1 MYEALDMLSFQRR
14 FPNERACERYL
25 LRQRWP
31 EGFRCPRCAH
41 DRAWQH
47 TTRRLSQCQR
57 CRYQASLTAGTIFHK
72 TRVPLRSW
80 FWLIFLLS
88 HTKHGVSMLAAQ
100 KLLRLGS
107 YKTIW
112 TMAHKIR
119 TAMASRD
126 ARYQLAGLT
135 ELDESYFGG
144 KRGGKRGR
152 GAAGKRPVMVAVS
165 TTAQGRPAF
174 AKMQVVSTVDTA
186 QARQTVQAAIQAG
199 QPIKTDGLSIYPA
212 LAEDGYVHQ
221 PVVQGT
227 PASAHVVL
235 PWVHTLASN
244 AKRFLQGTH
253 HREAP
258 KHLQRFLD
266 EFCYRFNRR
275 WHDPELFTRLLTAC
289 TTTRTKTYS
298 ELTA

>member
-1 MYEALDMLSFQRR
+1 MYQELDMLSFQRR

-25 LRQRWP
+25 FQQRWP
-31 EGFRCPRCAH
+31 EGFRCPRCRH
-41 DRAWQH
+41 DHAWHHASRQ
-47 TTRRLSQCQR
+47 LYQCQR
-57 CRYQASLTAGTIFHK
+57 CRYQTSLTAGTIFHK
-72 TRVPLRSW
+72 TRVRLRQW

-88 HTKHGVSMLAAQ
+88 HTKHGVSMRGAQ
-100 KLLRLGS
+100 QLLRIGS

-112 TMAHKIR
+112 MMAHKIR
-119 TAMASRD
+119 TAMAARD
-126 ARYQLAGLT
+126 ARYRLAGLT

-165 TTAQGRPAF
+165 TTARGRPAF
-174 AKMQVVSTVDTA
+174 AKMQVVNAVDTA
-186 QARQTVQAAIQAG
+186 QARQTAHATIHAG
-199 QPIKTDGLSIYPA
+199 QAVKTDGSSIYPA
-212 LAEDGYVHQ
+212 LAQEGYVHQ
-221 PVVQGT
+221 PMPQET
-227 PASAHVVL
+227 PAQAHVNL

-275 WHDPELFTRLLTAC
+275 WHDPELFARLLTAC
-289 TTTRTKTYS
+289 ATAGTVTFS
-298 ELTA
+298 ELTE